1 MVMIADGLV
10 KCFRGVR
17 AVDSLSFEIRDGS
30 FTALIGAN
38 GSGKS
43 TTLKMCTG
51 LLRPDAGTVMI
62 DGHDVITEPVAMKKM
77 GCIIETP
84 NLYADVSPYRMLKHI
99 CGLYRVPVAEVDSRI
114 QRTLDMVGMNEH
126 ADRRIGRFSKGMKQR
141 IGLAQALVCDPELL
155 ILDEPMSGLD
165 PKGIVEIR
173 SLLKDLNAG
182 GTTILMSTH
191 DLHEAQT
198 LCRDAILIQDGKL
211 VKRIPLSENTR
222 SPESTVIIGFSGN
235 LSENDVR
242 GMRSATG
249 VTGISL
255 EGQSI
260 RIVYRNDETSSNRII
275 QLLISMGV
283 SVTSVSLGD
292 DLERIY
298 LEQMEDGA

>member
-1 MVMIADGLV
+1 MVMIVDGLV

-17 AVDSLSFEIRDGS
+17 VIDSLSFEIRGGS

-51 LLRPDAGTVMI
+51 LLRPDAGTVTV
-62 DGHDVITEPVAMKKM
+62 DGHDVIEPIAMKKV

-84 NLYADVSPYRMLKHI
+84 NIYADVTPYRMLRHI
-99 CGLYRVPVAEVDSRI
+99 CRLYRVPESKIDSRI
-114 QRTLDMVGMNEH
+114 HHTLDMVGMKEH
-126 ADRRIGRFSKGMKQR
+126 ADRRIGSFSKGMKQR
-141 IGLAQALVCDPELL
+141 IGLAQALVSDPELL

-165 PKGIVEIR
+165 PKGIVETR

-211 VKRIPLSENTR
+211 VRRIALSENTR
-222 SPESTVIIGFSGN
+222 SLESTVIIGFSGN
-235 LSENDVR
+235 LSENDMRV
-242 GMRSATG
+242 MRSASG
-249 VTGISL
+249 VTSVSMK
-255 EGQSI
+255 GQSI
-260 RIVYRNDETSSNRII
+260 RIVYRNDETCSNRII
-275 QLLISMGV
+275 QLLISIGI

-298 LEQMEDGA
+298 LEQMEGGA

>member
-1 MVMIADGLV
+1 
-10 KCFRGVR
+10 
-17 AVDSLSFEIRDGS
+17 
-30 FTALIGAN
+30 
-38 GSGKS
+38 
-43 TTLKMCTG
+43 
-51 LLRPDAGTVMI
+51 MI
-62 DGHDVITEPVAMKKM
+62 DGHDVINEPVAMKKM

-84 NLYADVSPYRMLKHI
+84 NLYADVSPYHMLKHI
-99 CGLYRVPVAEVDSRI
+99 CGLYRVPVTEVDSRI

-198 LCRDAILIQDGKL
+198 LCRDAILIQDGRL

-249 VTGISL
+249 VTSISL

-260 RIVYRNDETSSNRII
+260 RILYRNDETSSNRII
-275 QLLISMGV
+275 QLLISIGI

-298 LEQMEDGA
+298 LEQMKGGA